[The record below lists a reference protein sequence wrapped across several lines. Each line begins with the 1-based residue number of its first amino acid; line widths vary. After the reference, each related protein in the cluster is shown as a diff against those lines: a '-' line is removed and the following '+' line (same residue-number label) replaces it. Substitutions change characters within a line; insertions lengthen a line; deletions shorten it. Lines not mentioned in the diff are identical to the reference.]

1 MTSSSPDISPDI
13 DGLVAELIELL
24 GEDGVS
30 TDRATRERASVDGCR
45 MSPIITAKLPL
56 GLADVIAYPRS
67 AEEIGLVVAAA
78 HRHGVP
84 LTARGKGTANYGQGL
99 PMSDGLVLDT
109 TRARAIVE
117 IGDGWVTAEAGA
129 VIATIENAVRASGQE
144 LWMYP
149 STAQSTIAGF
159 LAGGSGGTGSV
170 EHGSISSGAFVRALD
185 VVYADGDPRLV
196 HVEGEDAAVFLHTYG
211 TAGVIARA
219 TVALEPLQEWRA
231 LYASFGDHHA
241 AAALMIPFGRREP
254 SPRLVSTDPAE
265 IANTL
270 PSSAGIPRDRAS
282 FRAILRSDE
291 IAWATEQIERAGG
304 TVETVLDAPAEV
316 IRMSMLSYNHAIE
329 WLMKAYP
336 GRYFHLELVGNAL
349 VERLDDVQA
358 VYPGG
363 LLHLEA
369 QKDRPL
375 GLLAAEYES
384 EEAVYAAFAAFEGM
398 GLFVHNPH
406 QWLVDHQ
413 VARTRALKA
422 RTDPRSILNPGK
434 MPDTDVVNAVMG

>member
-1 MTSSSPDISPDI
+1 MTSPSAIAH
-13 DGLVAELIELL
+13 LVSELIELL
-24 GEDGVS
+24 GEDGVA
-30 TDRATRERASVDGCR
+30 TDLATRERASVDGCR

-67 AEEIGLVVAAA
+67 ADEIGLVVAAA
-78 HRHGVP
+78 ARHGVP

-99 PMSDGLVLDT
+99 PMSNGLVLDT

-117 IGDGWVTAEAGA
+117 IGDGWVTVEAGA
-129 VIATIENAVRASGQE
+129 IIATIENAVRASGQE

-170 EHGSISSGAFVRALD
+170 EHGSISSGRFVRALD
-185 VVYADGDPRLV
+185 VVYADGDPGLV
-196 HVEGEDAAVFLHTYG
+196 HVEEADAGVFLHTYG

-231 LYASFGDHHA
+231 LYASFEDPHA
-241 AAALMIPFGRREP
+241 AAGLVIAFGRREP
-254 SPRLVSTDPAE
+254 SPRLASADPAE

-270 PSSAGIPRDRAS
+270 PASIGILPDRAS
-282 FRAILRSDE
+282 FRAIVRDDE
-291 IAWATEQIERAGG
+291 VAWAKEQIEAAGG
-304 TVETVLDAPAEV
+304 SVETVLDAPAEI

-336 GRYFHLELVGNAL
+336 GRYFHLELVGNTL
-349 VERLDDVQA
+349 VERLDEVQA

-369 QKDRPL
+369 QRDRPL
-375 GLLAAEYES
+375 GLLAAEFES
-384 EEAVYAAFAAFEGM
+384 EEAVYAAFPQFEAM
-398 GLFVHNPH
+398 GLFIHNPH
-406 QWLVDHQ
+406 QWWVDNQ

-422 RTDPRSILNPGK
+422 RTDPKSILNPGK
-434 MPDTDVVNAVMG
+434 MPDVDIVNAVMD